1 MENNNTTTNIC
12 VVIKIL
18 IEIMKNI
25 ENNNK
30 DNDSH

>member
-1 MENNNTTTNIC
+1 MENNNTTIIC
-12 VVIKIL
+12 VVIKIF

>member
-1 MENNNTTTNIC
+1 MENNNTTIIC

-25 ENNNK
+25 ANNNK